1 LAGGGGVTG
10 GGVTGGGVTG
20 GGVTGGG
27 VTGGGVFG
35 GGVDARVTVTTN
47 AGSHATFFPSETR
60 IEMLRYVPRLSVC
73 GVPCSAPVFASNVA
87 HGGRFL
93 MKKVSELP
101 SGSLAVGTK
110 RYALPVA
117 TDAAGAPEITGA

>member
-1 LAGGGGVTG
+1 VTG

-27 VTGGGVFG
+27 V
-35 GGVDARVTVTTN
+35 VDARVTVTMN
-47 AGSHATFFPSETR
+47 AGSHATLLPSETR